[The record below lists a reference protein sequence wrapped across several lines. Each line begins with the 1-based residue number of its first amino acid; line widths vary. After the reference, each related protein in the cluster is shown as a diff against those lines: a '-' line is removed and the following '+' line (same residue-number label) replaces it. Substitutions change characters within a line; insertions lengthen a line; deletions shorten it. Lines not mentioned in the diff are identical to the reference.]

1 MGKYNYLDEEAKLR
15 FKLRRMKIIATSL
28 LLFMT
33 LVFIVFKRFED
44 KGLFFSSVSA
54 FAEASM
60 VGALADWFAVVALF
74 KHPMGLKFIPHTAI
88 IQNNKKRI
96 AAALSNFVVSNFFT
110 PEIIK
115 AKLDKTGISIKL
127 SSYIEQ
133 NKETIAAAI
142 TEKLPLLLN
151 SFVDDTRLEDYLKE
165 QVNKKVKDIKLY
177 PLIGTLL
184 EPTIE
189 MGYHKPVVKGL
200 LDAIYKFIE
209 DNKEKTMLVLG
220 GINKTFTMPF
230 IGDLIYKKI
239 LEFMFRQVEEIDTND
254 KVEINQLIISTLP
267 RLLEDM
273 QNSQELI
280 EKGELVKEH
289 IINSVL
295 YADIKDKVA
304 GQVIEFKN
312 TLINNKEELLKNVT
326 YTLDLI
332 VKGITENNTLRERID
347 STLVEGAEGIVT
359 QYGNKVGS
367 LIYDTMDSW
376 ETKDMVDKLEV
387 QVGADL
393 QYIRINGTVIGGLAG
408 LAIRFISLLF

>member
-1 MGKYNYLDEEAKLR
+1 MDKYNYLDEEAKLR
-15 FKLRRMKIIATSL
+15 FKLRRMKVIATSL

-33 LVFIVFKRFED
+33 LVFIIFKRFEH

-96 AAALSNFVVSNFFT
+96 ATALSNFVVSNFFT

-115 AKLDKTGISIKL
+115 AKLDKAGISIKL
-127 SSYIEQ
+127 SNYIEQ
-133 NKETIAAAI
+133 NKEIIAAAI
-142 TEKLPLLLN
+142 TDKLPLLLN
-151 SFVDDTRLEDYLKE
+151 SFVDDIRLEDYLKD
-165 QVNKKVKDIKLY
+165 QVNKKISDIKLY

-184 EPTIE
+184 EPMLE

-200 LDAIYKFIE
+200 LNATYNFVGE
-209 DNKEKTMLVLG
+209 NKEKTMLVLG
-220 GINKTFTMPF
+220 GINKTLTMPF

-239 LEFMFRQVEEIDTND
+239 LEFMSRQIEEIDEND
-254 KVEINQLIISTLP
+254 KVEINQLMLSTLP
-267 RLLEDM
+267 RLFDDM
-273 QNSQELI
+273 KYSQELI
-280 EKGELVKEH
+280 EKGELVKEQ

-295 YADIKDKVA
+295 YADILDKAA
-304 GQVIEFKN
+304 GEVIEFKN
-312 TLINNKEELLKNVT
+312 MLINNKEELLKNVN
-326 YTLDLI
+326 YALELI
-332 VKGITENNTLRERID
+332 VKGITENDTLRERID
-347 STLVEGAEGIVT
+347 NTLIEGAEGIVS

-408 LAIRFISLLF
+408 LVIHFVSLLF